1 MLSTIHTI
9 YRSNPMKTGY
19 SSMGFFPK
27 AKSISEIKRENLHT
41 RQSTYNYIDSMYRT
55 GGKFKY
61 NLKKPHIGSH
71 RSHLSSMENYVRG
84 VSRNKFNDSN
94 EVYMLKSQCDTMRYL
109 LKDDYSKLKYEMNN
123 EIDNLQSK
131 FNFELRKQKIQNMNI
146 NKEMKELKNDMIESQ
161 NLLIELKERINSLKM
176 RIDGNK
182 MFNQDQLPVLQT
194 HIEY

>member
-1 MLSTIHTI
+1 
-9 YRSNPMKTGY
+9 
-19 SSMGFFPK
+19 
-27 AKSISEIKRENLHT
+27 
-41 RQSTYNYIDSMYRT
+41 
-55 GGKFKY
+55 
-61 NLKKPHIGSH
+61 
-71 RSHLSSMENYVRG
+71 
-84 VSRNKFNDSN
+84 
-94 EVYMLKSQCDTMRYL
+94 MRYL